1 MAIPMGQPPFWG
13 ETHKKTGCY
22 KLFAMATK
30 VTLTKRR
37 QAVSGTTQHK
47 FFPGISWTAE
57 KDVAIIEM
65 YHAKISATAIGAVWG
80 YSKTSILK
88 RFKKLGLKSRVNV
101 KQKTSSGTEVMRLIH
116 PPKPKLILR
125 NCLNCDKKF
134 GTESKYLRLCPD
146 LCRERY
152 Y

>member
-13 ETHKKTGCY
+13 GTHKKTGCH
-22 KLFAMATK
+22 KLFAMAPK

-37 QAVSGTTQHK
+37 QAVSGTTRHK

-57 KDVAIIEM
+57 KDAAIIKM

-101 KQKTSSGTEVMRLIH
+101 KQKTSSGTEFMRLIH
-116 PPKPKLILR
+116 PPNPKLILR
-125 NCLNCDKKF
+125 NCLNCGKKF
-134 GTESKYLRLCPD
+134 ET
-146 LCRERY
+146 
-152 Y
+152 